1 VIIVTSVTVPS
12 MHEYVHERASQQRKP
27 NEDAE
32 HVGLVFGKEQR
43 TSDNQERDQD
53 QSHA

>member
-1 VIIVTSVTVPS
+1 MISMAVPS
-12 MHEYVHERASQQRKP
+12 MHEQVHKRASEQRKP

-43 TSDNQERDQD
+43 TGNDQERDQD